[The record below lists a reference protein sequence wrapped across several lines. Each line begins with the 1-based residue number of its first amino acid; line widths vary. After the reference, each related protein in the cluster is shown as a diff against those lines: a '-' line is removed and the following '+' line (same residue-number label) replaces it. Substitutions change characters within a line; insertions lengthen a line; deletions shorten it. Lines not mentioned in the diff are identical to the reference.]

1 MFNINYNTANM
12 VNIKYNM
19 FGKLYETKQI
29 IGEDLI
35 QPLITNKKQKINTQ
49 YKDMFIYEKYQ
60 IFESWDEDNNMLPRR
75 VPNED
80 KTFRMKYIYLDIA
93 YENYEC
99 YSSDGFV
106 IYVVLNA
113 TKKLYFQD
121 AYTNNAVTSV
131 NEVSQLPDELYNNEN
146 EEDSKKFDISLLANH
161 GNITI
166 LKIVLSDLEQT
177 SGEIEY
183 EVRLPMYLDQYKTE
197 LLTSLKLNL
206 SAVKVNGP
214 VGD

>member
-1 MFNINYNTANM
+1 M
-12 VNIKYNM
+12 
-19 FGKLYETKQI
+19 
-29 IGEDLI
+29 DLI
-35 QPLITNKKQKINTQ
+35 LLT
-49 YKDMFIYEKYQ
+49 
-60 IFESWDEDNNMLPRR
+60 IF
-75 VPNED
+75 V
-80 KTFRMKYIYLDIA
+80 
-93 YENYEC
+93 
-99 YSSDGFV
+99 
-106 IYVVLNA
+106 NA

-146 EEDSKKFDISLLANH
+146 EEDYKKFDISLLANH